1 MIVTRSLTKRY
12 GSILAVD
19 HVDLEVREGD
29 RYGFLGP
36 NGPPRCC
43 RGSAR

>member
-19 HVDLEVREGD
+19 QVDLDVRERD
-29 RYGFLGP
+29 RSGFLGP
-36 NGPPRCC
+36 NVSG
-43 RGSAR
+43 